1 MAHEDSSFPASDSD
15 ADLPSLRRSIEDLD
29 RLLAEDGWLTSTE
42 TEPLPL
48 SSSSTPYRAVG
59 EPLGDEVLPAEP
71 VSKTDAENR
80 DLELLTRFLVGTIV
94 LAGEELVVR
103 ARKWDD
109 QAPKDIGPLAGGRPL
124 EAGSYGDLA
133 RYLAIGMLTSG
144 RRFVFKFA
152 RSTLGVPGGLTASLL
167 RTTRRLTGS
176 ILLRPLKRPLS
187 DAIQRADRRS
197 HEWIDDGWR
206 EEQISRWIAANGLP
220 GLMDDVIHIISTN
233 PELAALVRDQISR
246 QSASMA
252 SSVADTSR
260 RLSAVGDDVTE
271 NLIRRI
277 LRRGPRGEIGKIEP
291 VEELP
296 ASLEQ
301 ANVSGQNDPS

>member
-1 MAHEDSSFPASDSD
+1 
-15 ADLPSLRRSIEDLD
+15 
-29 RLLAEDGWLTSTE
+29 
-42 TEPLPL
+42 
-48 SSSSTPYRAVG
+48 VG

-144 RRFVFKFA
+144 RRSVFKFA